1 MQTAAE
7 GHRSKKYI
15 LSINCGSSSL
25 KFSLYHALS
34 TNLEWAGSITRIGEA
49 KAHLEIRDYSHYLLE
64 HHDKHYKNFNS
75 AVTEVIAW
83 LKDKQEKY
91 PLMAIGHR
99 IVQGGPK
106 HFEPVII
113 TDELVK
119 TLDEM
124 VYLAPNHLP
133 EEIATIKTFQAA
145 WPDVRQVACFDTCFH
160 HGMPSY
166 VKDYPLP
173 VTYKKM
179 GLMKYGFHGLSY
191 EFIMQELAKQFSPV
205 AEQKIIIAH
214 LGNGASMAAVKNG
227 FGVETTMGLSPLGGL
242 VMGTRSGDLDPGVIL
257 FLLKQAK
264 LTPDELDGLLSTK
277 SGLKAIAGISDIR
290 ELLQAEPEHPLAK
303 EALTMFCYTATK
315 YIGALAAAMGG
326 LDMLVFTGGIGEN
339 SAIIRERICHEL
351 GFMGIEL
358 DKSKNK
364 KNELIISKSTGKVSV
379 RVIKTNEELMIAR
392 LVCSVFNYAIKQ

>member
-7 GHRSKKYI
+7 YDRSKTFI

-34 TNLEWAGSITRIGEA
+34 TNLEWDGSITRIGEE
-49 KAHLEIRDYSHYLLE
+49 KAHLEIKDAGQAIILQF
-64 HHDKHYKNFNS
+64 DKHYPHFDA
-75 AVTEVIAW
+75 AVAEVVNW
-83 LKDKQEKY
+83 LKGKSEQY
-91 PLMAIGHR
+91 QLMAIGHR

-106 HFEPVII
+106 HFKPTII
-113 TDELVK
+113 SAELMN
-119 TLDEM
+119 TLNEM

-133 EEIATIKTFQAA
+133 DEIKAIQIFQAA
-145 WPDVRQVACFDTCFH
+145 WPEVKQVACFDTGFH
-160 HGMPSY
+160 RNMPSY

-173 VTYKKM
+173 AAYKQK

-191 EFIMQELAKQFSPV
+191 EFIMGELAAQYEPV

-214 LGNGASMAAVKNG
+214 LGNGASMAAVKYG
-227 FGVETTMGLSPLGGL
+227 FGVDTTMGLSPLGGL
-242 VMGTRSGDLDPGVIL
+242 VMGTRTGDLDPGVIV
-257 FLLKQAK
+257 FLLKQTK
-264 LTPDELDGLLSTK
+264 LTAEKLDELLSK
-277 SGLKAIAGISDIR
+277 ESGLKAISGMSDIQ
-290 ELLQAEPEHPLAK
+290 ELLKAETENPLAK
-303 EALTMFCYTATK
+303 EALKLFCYSATK

-339 SAIIRERICHEL
+339 APIIRDRICHQL
-351 GFMGIEL
+351 GFIGVEL
-358 DKSKNK
+358 DQQKND
-364 KNELIISKSTGKVSV
+364 KNESDISTGQVSV